1 MELHD
6 DVNRGG
12 LCWLRDVVEEL
23 SLEVREGWNME
34 REWVSETLALFP
46 NMAMLAPVWPPQHWV
61 SWEADWEV
69 VEDRIL
75 LGQTDLA
82 NIVWKYEIFTAFL
95 VVW

>member
-46 NMAMLAPVWPPQHWV
+46 NMAMLAPGWPPQHWG